1 MGGSIALDV
10 KETGMSDTLVH
21 YLREAR
27 AIENGLVPVL
37 SMHIAATP
45 IGEHRAR
52 LEAHLDE
59 TRRHEQQVARRLA
72 ELEQDADPLRQALSL
87 AAAPIGFGLG
97 VARGAA
103 RAMLSVLGA
112 PLAIFRPDGATD
124 TDRVLRNIRAEAAS
138 EALEVTTYT
147 AIERLAA
154 AEGDEETAALAA
166 QIREAEQAM
175 LAYLEHAAGS
185 FAEEMADPR
194 ISDLVSREPSPDT
207 NGAPPEYEV
216 RETKYEQPEPEPI
229 HVSEEPELVMESAE
243 PGAEDEPGPE
253 IHVDEPWADYDR
265 MKAAEIERRLEDAGD
280 ELVAVVRL
288 YEAGGKNRQTVLRA
302 ADRRLRILSDLP
314 RGRR

>member
-1 MGGSIALDV
+1 
-10 KETGMSDTLVH
+10 MSETLVH

-27 AIENGLVPVL
+27 AIENGLVRVL
-37 SMHIAATP
+37 SMHITATP

-52 LEAHLDE
+52 LEAHLGE
-59 TRRHEQQVARRLA
+59 TRRHEQLVARRLA

-154 AEGDEETAALAA
+154 AEGDEQTAALAA
-166 QIREAEQAM
+166 QIREAEEAM
-175 LAYLEHAAGS
+175 LAYLERAAGS
-185 FAEEMADPR
+185 FAEEMGGGRRGDGVGRRAESPPVPGADGG
-194 ISDLVSREPSPDT
+194 EPPVAERPTPD
-207 NGAPPEYEV
+207 AV
-216 RETKYEQPEPEPI
+216 REAEAEPI

-243 PGAEDEPGPE
+243 PGAEEEPGPE
-253 IHVDEPWADYDR
+253 VHVDEPWADYDR
-265 MKAAEIERRLEDAGD
+265 MNAPEIEARLGDASD
-280 ELVAVVRL
+280 ELAAVVRL
-288 YEAGGKNRQTVLRA
+288 YELGHKRRQTVIRA
-302 ADRRLRILSDLP
+302 AERSLRR
-314 RGRR
+314 